1 MNEIIKLI
9 EKLASA
15 VFKWAK
21 FLDKNKDISEK
32 KYSDNTTQAPAENTR
47 KAPSKDIA
55 ASGSIPPKPCFTVS
69 DEYGDKKYSFELSG
83 DFIEFNS
90 HCEFDPS
97 YQYEPFSNEE
107 YTDYDGNLPVV
118 SIGPDDTIYSAAES
132 YEKSGSVSGMGIT
145 VTKCSNPCFLF
156 STTFKSHDLIN
167 YAYAFAGGTAREY
180 EMLCVQYS
188 PAICGT
194 ALEKKLIAAVDHAA
208 DTYKESNLN

>member
-1 MNEIIKLI
+1 MIRLIGKLI
-9 EKLASA
+9 SA
-15 VFKWAK
+15 VVKRAK
-21 FLDKNKDISEK
+21 FLDKNNDSSGKSR
-32 KYSDNTTQAPAENTR
+32 SDNSAKAPAENTR
-47 KAPSKDIA
+47 KTPLKDIA
-55 ASGSIPPKPCFTVS
+55 ASGNIPPKPCFTVS
-69 DEYGDKKYSFELSG
+69 DEYGDKEYSFELSG

-107 YTDYDGNLPVV
+107 YTDYDGNLPII

-132 YEKSGSVSGMGIT
+132 YEKDGSVSDLGIKT
-145 VTKCSNPCFLF
+145 AKCGNPCFLF
-156 STTFKSHDLIN
+156 STSFKSHDLIN